1 MLAPAASAFPR
12 SSSTSVR
19 LWTSWPRLNSPLCA
33 PPDGNLCVLGE
44 VAARVETEEQ
54 PAFEL
59 KQGDGAVGAGSLV
72 CPLATDDA
80 GRLEAKPVAVERERP
95 LKIFD
100 GQRDHIQTRF
110 HQLSSEL
117 PRHLRRWARVRLA
130 ALLLAWASL
139 RECP

>member
-19 LWTSWPRLNSPLCA
+19 LWTSRPRLNSPLCA
-33 PPDGNLCVLGE
+33 PRTGISASLARSL
-44 VAARVETEEQ
+44 RVETEEQ

-80 GRLEAKPVAVERERP
+80 GRLEAKSVAVELERP
-95 LKIFD
+95 LKIYD

-110 HQLSSEL
+110 HQFSSEL

-139 RECP
+139 